1 MTIEIKA
8 AVPNLVEFKIF
19 DEAWG
24 ILNENPGIE
33 ESSVVETVAVKW
45 FRTTEQIDTILT
57 KVLIYKEEING
68 VMFRT
73 ANIKIVGKVT
83 HYGYEPTND
92 TVTVKVR
99 YGKGEYTLAASQKDS
114 DLLSRHT
121 FNNLLMVKTLVVGF
135 YDEQEN
141 RIDERIFKK
150 DQ

>member
-1 MTIEIKA
+1 MTIEVKA
-8 AVPNLVEFKIF
+8 AVPNAIEFKIF
-19 DEAWG
+19 DEVWG
-24 ILNENPGIE
+24 ILNENPQTKE
-33 ESSVVETVAVKW
+33 NLVVKTVAVKW
-45 FRTTEQIDTILT
+45 LRTTEQVDEILI
-57 KVLIYKEEING
+57 KVLVYKEEINSI
-68 VMFRT
+68 MFRT
-73 ANIKIVGKVT
+73 ANIRIVGKVT

-92 TVTVKVR
+92 TVTVKVQ
-99 YGKGEYTLAASQKDS
+99 YGRGKYTLAVSQKDG

>member
-8 AVPNLVEFKIF
+8 VVPNLVEFKIF
-19 DEAWG
+19 DEVWG
-24 ILNENPGIE
+24 VLNENPQAEEDSVIE
-33 ESSVVETVAVKW
+33 VVAVKW
-45 FRTTEQIDTILT
+45 FRTIKQVDEILI

-73 ANIKIVGKVT
+73 ANIKTVGKIT
-83 HYGYEPTND
+83 HYGYESTND
-92 TVTVKVR
+92 TVTVKVQ
-99 YGKGEYTLAASQKDS
+99 YSKGKYTLAASQKDG

-121 FNNLLMVKTLVVGF
+121 FSNLLMIKTLVVGF

>member
-8 AVPNLVEFKIF
+8 ATPNLVEFKIF
-19 DEAWG
+19 DEVWG
-24 ILNENPGIE
+24 ILNENPQIE
-33 ESSVVETVAVKW
+33 ENQIIKTIAATW
-45 FRTTEQIDTILT
+45 LRTTDEVDTILI
-57 KVLIYKEEING
+57 KVLIYKEEINS

-83 HYGYEPTND
+83 HYSYEPTND
-92 TVTVKVR
+92 TVTVKVQ
-99 YGKGEYTLAASQKDS
+99 YNKGKYTLTTSQKDG
-114 DLLSRHT
+114 DLLSLHI

-135 YDEQEN
+135 YDEQKN